1 MTRPHSPCGH
11 ILLSTMAFL
20 VLAMILWLAA
30 FGQMAGYGRIEKVS
44 HIRQD
49 RATQSMRA
57 LAWGLALLESGLP
70 PTNPYSCRVTP
81 DSGTGRQ
88 FVITFQR
95 TSWVERKYTV
105 SVRPATPSDTLLPPA
120 PTKFK
125 HYGWY

>member
-1 MTRPHSPCGH
+1 MTRPHSPSGH

-30 FGQMAGYGRIEKVS
+30 FGQMASYGRLEKAS
-44 HIRQD
+44 RIRQD
-49 RATQSMRA
+49 RATQSMRV

-70 PTNPYSCRVTP
+70 PTRPYSCLVTP

-95 TSWVERKYTV
+95 TSWTPRKYTV
-105 SVRPATPSDTLLPPA
+105 SVRPATSLDTLLPPA
-120 PTKFK
+120 PTHFL
-125 HYGWY
+125 HHGWY

>member
-1 MTRPHSPCGH
+1 MTRPHSPSGH

-30 FGQMAGYGRIEKVS
+30 FGQIAGYGRLEKVS
-44 HIRQD
+44 RIRQD

-70 PTNPYSCRVTP
+70 PTNPYSCLVTP

-95 TSWVERKYTV
+95 TSLTPRKYTV
-105 SVRPATPSDTLLPPA
+105 SVRPATPSDALLPLA
-120 PTKFK
+120 PTYFL
-125 HYGWY
+125 HHGWY

>member
-1 MTRPHSPCGH
+1 MTRPHSLSGH

-30 FGQMAGYGRIEKVS
+30 FGQIAGYGRIEKAS
-44 HIRQD
+44 RIRQD

-70 PTNPYSCRVTP
+70 PTNPYSCLVTP
-81 DSGTGRQ
+81 DSGTARQ

-95 TSWVERKYTV
+95 TSWTERKYTV
-105 SVRPATPSDTLLPPA
+105 SVRPATPSDALLPPA
-120 PTKFK
+120 PTQFL
-125 HYGWY
+125 HHGWW